1 MTSPT
6 LEYEPVVV
14 VGTVAVVVIEHIC
27 ARASQMKNNAT
38 DMKERAGVRAA
49 GDYGWRAEAATA
61 TCSRRTKV

>member
-14 VGTVAVVVIEHIC
+14 VVTVAVVIEHIC

-49 GDYGWRAEAATA
+49 GDYGWRVKAATS